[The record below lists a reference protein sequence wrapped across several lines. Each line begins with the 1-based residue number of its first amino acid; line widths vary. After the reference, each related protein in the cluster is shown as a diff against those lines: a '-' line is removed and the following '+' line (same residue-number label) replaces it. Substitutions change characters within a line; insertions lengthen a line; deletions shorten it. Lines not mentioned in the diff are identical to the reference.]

1 MGFLKPEDRQE
12 ERDSLNKD
20 VERFLDSGGVI
31 TVLDMDASR
40 GDLSPKEMSNSSAIR
55 YKQNKIGGAY
65 GKA

>member
-40 GDLSPKEMSNSSAIR
+40 GDLSPKEEMSNSSAIR
-55 YKQNKIGGAY
+55 YKQNKIGGTY
-65 GKA
+65 GN

>member
-1 MGFLKPEDRQE
+1 MGFLTPSDRQA

-20 VERFLDSGGVI
+20 VERFLDLGGVI

-40 GDLSPKEMSNSSAIR
+40 GDLSPKEMSISSAIR
-55 YKQNKIGGAY
+55 YKRNKIGGAY